1 MVQREQLKKTPLFD
15 AQVQNGGRTVAFS
28 GWCMPIQYL
37 SILGEAKAARVP
49 ELRWRDNYKE
59 DMRC

>member
-15 AQVQNGGRTVAFS
+15 VHVKNGGRMVAFL
-28 GWCMPIQYL
+28 GWRMPIHYF

-49 ELRWRDNYKE
+49 ELRWRDH
-59 DMRC
+59 

>member
-15 AQVQNGGRTVAFS
+15 AHVQNGGRMVAFS
-28 GWCMPIQYL
+28 GWRMPIQYL

-49 ELRWRDNYKE
+49 ELRWRDH
-59 DMRC
+59 